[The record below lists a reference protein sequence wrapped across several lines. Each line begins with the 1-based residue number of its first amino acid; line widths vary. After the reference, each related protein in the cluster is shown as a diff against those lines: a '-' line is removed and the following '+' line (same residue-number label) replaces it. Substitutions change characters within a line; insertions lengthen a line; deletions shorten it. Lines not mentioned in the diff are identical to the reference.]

1 MEILGL
7 IIPFIASV
15 GWLLWL
21 RHTDRLA
28 QEPWELVLNTF
39 ALGSLAGFIGLAA
52 LTGVVLIE
60 PDGLWS
66 TKVVLLAP
74 LNVAFITLVLR
85 LLPYRRP
92 EWNEPIDGVVYGGAA
107 GLGYGLAYT
116 LLLLFTDP
124 LSGFRSAVF
133 TVPIYM
139 LAGLIAG
146 YYLSQVRFGI
156 SRTGFKGFVI
166 ATLYLGGIEL
176 ARTWGGDVMGSAHPL
191 ASAVVYGTNTIGW
204 VMAMW
209 AMDQSNRD
217 SWYGR
222 ASRRLLL
229 ADRAC
234 QACGSQLVSG
244 GAYCTHCGRPDS
256 AQGEVQP

>member
-7 IIPFIASV
+7 IIPFAASV

-28 QEPWELVLNTF
+28 QEPWDLVLNTF
-39 ALGSLAGFIGLAA
+39 AMGAVAGLVGMAA
-52 LTGVVLIE
+52 LLAVALAE
-60 PDGLWS
+60 PDGLHS
-66 TKVVLLAP
+66 VMVVWLAP
-74 LNVAFITLVLR
+74 LNVAAITLALW

-92 EWNEPIDGVVYGGAA
+92 DWNEPIDGIVYGGAA
-107 GLGYGLAYT
+107 GLGYGLVYT
-116 LLLLFTDP
+116 ALPLIADP
-124 LSGFRSAVF
+124 ISGFRAAVF

-139 LAGLIAG
+139 LAGLISG

-156 SRTGFKGFVI
+156 SRTWLKGFLI

-176 ARTWGGDVMGSAHPL
+176 ARTLGGEVMGSAHPL

-217 SWYGR
+217 SWYDR
-222 ASRRLLL
+222 ANRRLLL
-229 ADRAC
+229 SGLRC
-234 QACGSQLVSG
+234 PACGRELVA
-244 GAYCTHCGRPDS
+244 GAAFCSHCGSAVS
-256 AQGEVQP
+256 AQTEVRH